1 MLTFVPPGGGSW
13 RVAALRFRAA
23 KAARKKTILFILIG
37 YLWYCFLANGEYP
50 VFGALVRPG
59 DKETKKCGWFAA
71 KTLEDCRHSPLFR
84 EGQRPFLRD
93 KIRPGAT
100 PSLGRIRDP
109 FKG

>member
-50 VFGALVRPG
+50 VFGALVCPG

-71 KTLEDCRHSPLFR
+71 RTLEDCRHSPLFR
-84 EGQRPFLRD
+84 GYMRVKALF
-93 KIRPGAT
+93 
-100 PSLGRIRDP
+100 LGRVWGAVL
-109 FKG
+109 KGNI

>member
-50 VFGALVRPG
+50 VFGGIGLPWGQRDEKMRLVRRQNPRR
-59 DKETKKCGWFAA
+59 
-71 KTLEDCRHSPLFR
+71 L
-84 EGQRPFLRD
+84 
-93 KIRPGAT
+93 
-100 PSLGRIRDP
+100 
-109 FKG
+109 